1 MHRRC
6 PGTDADA
13 TRAVP
18 SDAPRAARGSG
29 PGGDTSEGR
38 RSKFVVL
45 QQTINTLKSLQLRC
59 AAQEEELARLR
70 GGAPA
75 ARPPAA
81 EPSPGAG
88 AAPSEL
94 PAAMTGPWSAPGVE
108 VREGSD
114 ARTCYVRVTCADR
127 RGLLADILQSLR
139 AMPVEVVRAAIAT
152 SADGSVNDCFELRL
166 APGAGGAL
174 RRDDIKRAVELQL
187 LTAVTEGAD
196 DAKRRKTSSGTRAAV
211 AAARR

>member
-1 MHRRC
+1 M
-6 PGTDADA
+6 
-13 TRAVP
+13 P
-18 SDAPRAARGSG
+18 SDAPRAAKGAG

-70 GGAPA
+70 GGASAAPA
-75 ARPPAA
+75 SASARPPD
-81 EPSPGAG
+81 E
-88 AAPSEL
+88 PSEL
-94 PAAMTGPWSAPGVE
+94 PAAMSGPWSAPGVE

-139 AMPVEVVRAAIAT
+139 AMPVEVVRAAITT

-174 RRDDIKRAVELQL
+174 RRDDIKRAVERQL
-187 LTAVTEGAD
+187 LAAVTEGAD
-196 DAKRRKTSSGTRAAV
+196 DAKRRRTSSGTRAAV